1 MMSDVRLSSV
11 NSDEK
16 KTAINAGE
24 NTSCKQQNCQYQGR
38 PDYKITYDLIFFL
51 YQSLNHT
58 CQIDQD
64 GSGTIACLSQPL
76 KHNTDAALHDLDT
89 K

>member
-1 MMSDVRLSSV
+1 MMSDVRFSSV

-38 PDYKITYDLIFFL
+38 PDYKITYDVIFFL
-51 YQSLNHT
+51 YQSLNRT

-64 GSGTIACLSQPL
+64 GSGNLLFVCPS
-76 KHNTDAALHDLDT
+76 H
-89 K
+89 